1 MLLGANGANRKP
13 VLLLRFRQDGSQP
26 HAVFI
31 RPGPGVLRTCGAAR
45 SLNHDPYEAPRCRM
59 RSITGGSFAFAIG
72 ANNRA
77 RNGRLPLNAPGGVT
91 ALGLAILPLIQLTPA
106 VSASSLNSGHRSVGT
121 LTAKLRIRLRHGR
134 SRTTHHAQPRCHPR
148 SPASRT
154 ISKPALRS
162 AVAPRA
168 RPICLN
174 VCLSKSAAG

>member
-77 RNGRLPLNAPGGVT
+77 RNGRLPLNGPGGDH
-91 ALGLAILPLIQLTPA
+91 GPGPRNTPA
-106 VSASSLNSGHRSVGT
+106 DSSHSGRLGIVLELRPQIGWNLNRQIAHPVRRGLLLGSVTGD
-121 LTAKLRIRLRHGR
+121 
-134 SRTTHHAQPRCHPR
+134 RTTHHGVRRPG
-148 SPASRT
+148 T
-154 ISKPALRS
+154 ISKPAMRS
-162 AVAPRA
+162 AVDGDPPPHHALDQFA
-168 RPICLN
+168 
-174 VCLSKSAAG
+174 